1 MYLYHC
7 VKYPINTKAK
17 LSALHLLLQKRS
29 RVQSIVMKFYFAAAF
44 LLPLSEAF
52 HTPGHFSASTKIQ
65 KTTLFASSDPF
76 DFPTYEKEANAGKVT
91 LTKPSTFEPNPNA
104 RKTLK
109 PGQEPEV
116 YEYDVTPFLKQE
128 KAVEISLSKKIGS
141 IKGDFANKSKS
152 ASESFTSVTSSIP
165 KPNISSLNVDTAG
178 ISKNLGDLKGKVNL
192 NAMPPPSSVSLPA
205 SLSTDVLTQG
215 GAAISL
221 AAAALVTVRTTKAQ
235 REKAEAKK
243 KAEAEAK
250 AKAEALANRIDTKV
264 INASKSAFGSTSEIV
279 KTKITPVVDKTSKD
293 AAEKL
298 GKALN
303 TEIDPDALAKATV
316 STYDL

>member
-1 MYLYHC
+1 
-7 VKYPINTKAK
+7 
-17 LSALHLLLQKRS
+17 
-29 RVQSIVMKFYFAAAF
+29 MKFYLAAAF

-52 HTPGHFSASTKIQ
+52 HSPGHFSVSSPKIH

-76 DFPTYEKEANAGKVT
+76 DFPSYEKSANAGKVT

-128 KAVEISLSKKIGS
+128 KAEEISLGKKIGS

-152 ASESFTSVTSSIP
+152 ATESFTSVTSSIP
-165 KPNISSLNVDTAG
+165 KPNISSLNIDTTG
-178 ISKNLGDLKGKVNL
+178 ISKNLGDLKGKANL
-192 NAMPPPSSVSLPA
+192 NALPPPSSLSPPA
-205 SLSTDVLTQG
+205 SLSADVLTQG

-243 KAEAEAK
+243 KEEAEAK

-264 INASKSAFGSTSEIV
+264 IEAGKSALGSTGEIV
-279 KTKITPVVDKTSKD
+279 KTKITPVVEKTSKD

-303 TEIDPDALAKATV
+303 VEVDPDALSKATV
-316 STYDL
+316 STYNL